1 MGPRSRQV
9 VGCVPFGG
17 VMCWWCTVLK
27 QRETGTSDVGANS
40 FVVYVT
46 LCPAFAIHMKAKSW
60 WWAPESAVQPVLNP
74 VIQCTLLEFAC
85 EDFMTVSEALL
96 KLTISTVPSSLIQV
110 VASSE
115 RDQVGQ
121 AWFAFCESMLTLP
134 GRVLVI
140 HVHRDGLQTEVFHHL
155 SRDWCQAVI
164 PGLSLP
170 LSSPQVPVLSSRTF
184 QSW

>member
-1 MGPRSRQV
+1 MMYNAETEGDRNFWCWCQQLC
-9 VGCVPFGG
+9 CV
-17 VMCWWCTVLK
+17 
-27 QRETGTSDVGANS
+27 S
-40 FVVYVT
+40 VT

-96 KLTISTVPSSLIQV
+96 KLTISTVPPSLIQV